1 MTDSKKRFP
10 TSRPVS
16 NLGNAYVNKSNALIR
31 ASYKLS
37 LNEQRVILASVAKL
51 DSRRLAQSNTRDQIS
66 RIRIYAS
73 EYSETF
79 NISPKDAY
87 AALREGSAKLYDRS
101 VQTFDGKVK
110 ERFRWILKESY
121 AEGEG
126 YVEISFTPDA
136 AQYLTALRNRFTSYQ
151 LKRVA
156 HLKSIYSIRLF
167 EYLAAYR
174 ESGIFRISLEDLILE
189 LALPYDRWVHVKQRV
204 IDPAIAE
211 LQAKSNI
218 ELTCEA
224 EKTGRRVSML
234 VFRFTL
240 AAQGKLDF
248 LGEDGEKTQI
258 PGMLADAPAD
268 ANQETQIPGQPTA

>member
-1 MTDSKKRFP
+1 MAEKKQFP
-10 TSRPVS
+10 STRPRA

-31 ASYKLS
+31 ASYKLTM
-37 LNEQRVILASVAKL
+37 NEQRVILASVAKL
-51 DSRRLAQSNTRDQIS
+51 DSKRLGQSGSRDQIS

-73 EYSETF
+73 EFSETF
-79 NISPKDAY
+79 NVSSKDAY

-136 AQYLTALRNRFTSYQ
+136 ALYLTALRNRFTGYQ

-156 HLKSIYSIRLF
+156 HLSSTYSIRIF
-167 EYLAAYR
+167 EYLVAHR
-174 ESGIFRISLEDLILE
+174 DTGIFRISLEDLILE
-189 LALPYDRWVHVKQRV
+189 LMLPYTRWIHIKQRV
-204 IDPAIAE
+204 IDPAIDD
-211 LQAKSNI
+211 LKAKSNI
-218 ELTCEA
+218 DVSYEA
-224 EKTGRRVSML
+224 EKTGRRISML
-234 VFRFTL
+234 VFHFTL

-248 LGEDGEKTQI
+248 LGSDGTQKPGGEGEPEMPLTEKTQI
-258 PGMLADAPAD
+258 SGDA
-268 ANQETQIPGQPTA
+268 EE

>member
-1 MTDSKKRFP
+1 MAEGKKKFP
-10 TSRPVS
+10 STRPVS

-37 LNEQRVILASVAKL
+37 LNEQRVVLASVAKL
-51 DSRRLAQSNTRDQIS
+51 DSRRMAQSGTRDQIS

-79 NISPKDAY
+79 KVSPKDAY
-87 AALREGSAKLYDRS
+87 AALREGSARLYDRS
-101 VQTFDGKVK
+101 IQTFDGRVK

-126 YVEISFTPDA
+126 YVELSFTPDA
-136 AQYLTALRNRFTSYQ
+136 AIYLTALRNRFTSYQ

-156 HLKSIYSIRLF
+156 HLRSIYSIRLF

-174 ESGIFRISLEDLILE
+174 DTGLFRISLEDLILE
-189 LALPYDRWVHVKQRV
+189 LALPYTRWVHVKQRV
-204 IDPAIAE
+204 IDPAIEE

-218 ELTCEA
+218 DISYEA
-224 EKTGRRVSML
+224 EKTGRRISMI

-248 LGEDGEKTQI
+248 LGDDE
-258 PGMLADAPAD
+258 
-268 ANQETQIPGQPTA
+268 ETQKPGDFPQLTDSHIEETQNSG